1 MRILITGGTGLI
13 GSALAAELAQAGHEV
28 IVLSRN
34 PDRAGDLPVGVRA
47 ERWDGRTAQGWAHL
61 ADGAGAIVNLA
72 GASIA
77 GEGFLPSR
85 WTPERKRL
93 ILQSRLDAGRAVVE
107 AVQQAARKPAVVIQS
122 SGIGIYGFAGDRVLD
137 ESAPAGSDWLA
148 QVAVQWELAT
158 APVEAMGVRRAVIR
172 TAVVLS
178 RKGGVLPLMLLPFR
192 LFVGGPIGGGKQYV
206 PWIHIADEVGAIRFL
221 IEHPDARGPFNLV
234 APEVMTN
241 AEVSRVIARVL
252 RRPSWLPLPAFIMRL
267 MFGEVATL
275 LLEGQRA
282 VPERLRELGY
292 AFRFPTLEGA
302 LRDLTR

>member
-1 MRILITGGTGLI
+1 MRVLITGGTGLI

-28 IVLSRN
+28 IVLTRN
-34 PDRAGDLPVGVRA
+34 PDKAQGLPAGVRA
-47 ERWDGRTAQGWAHL
+47 ERWDGRTAQGWGHL

-93 ILQSRLDAGRAVVE
+93 ILQSRLDAGRAVVD
-107 AVQQAARKPAVVIQS
+107 AVQAAAHKPGVVIQS

-137 ESAPAGSDWLA
+137 ESTPAGADWLA
-148 QVAVQWELAT
+148 QVAVQWEAAT
-158 APVEAMGVRRAVIR
+158 APVEAMGVRRAIIR
-172 TAVVLS
+172 TAVVFS
-178 RKGGVLPLMLLPFR
+178 RAGGVLPLMLLPFR
-192 LFVGGPIGGGKQYV
+192 LFVGGPIGGGRQYV

-221 IEHPDARGPFNLV
+221 IENPDASGPFNLV
-234 APEVMTN
+234 APDVMTN
-241 AEVSRVIARVL
+241 AEVSRIIGQVL
-252 RRPSWLPLPAFIMRL
+252 RRPSWFPLPAFAMRL
-267 MFGEVATL
+267 LFGEVATL

-282 VPERLRELGY
+282 LPKRLQEFGY
-292 AFRFPTLEGA
+292 RFRFPTLEGA

>member
-1 MRILITGGTGLI
+1 MRVLITGGTGLI

-28 IVLSRN
+28 IVLTRN
-34 PDRAGDLPVGVRA
+34 PAKAQGLPAGVRA
-47 ERWDGRTAQGWAHL
+47 ERWDGRTARGWGHL

-77 GEGFLPSR
+77 GEGLLPSR

-107 AVQQAARKPAVVIQS
+107 AVQAAAHKPGVVIQS

-137 ESAPAGSDWLA
+137 ESAPAGTDWLA
-148 QVAVQWELAT
+148 QVAVQWEAAT
-158 APVEAMGVRRAVIR
+158 VPVEAMGVRRAIIR
-172 TAVVLS
+172 TAVVFS
-178 RKGGVLPLMLLPFR
+178 RTGGVLPLMLLPFR
-192 LFVGGPIGGGKQYV
+192 LFVGGPIGGGRQYV

-221 IEHPDARGPFNLV
+221 LEHPEARGPFNLV
-234 APEVMTN
+234 APDVMTN

-252 RRPSWLPLPAFIMRL
+252 RRPSWLPLPAFVMRL
-267 MFGEVATL
+267 LFGEVATL

-282 VPERLRELGY
+282 VPKRLQELGY

>member
-93 ILQSRLDAGRAVVE
+93 ILQSRLDASRAVV
-107 AVQQAARKPAVVIQS
+107 
-122 SGIGIYGFAGDRVLD
+122 
-137 ESAPAGSDWLA
+137 
-148 QVAVQWELAT
+148 
-158 APVEAMGVRRAVIR
+158 
-172 TAVVLS
+172 
-178 RKGGVLPLMLLPFR
+178 
-192 LFVGGPIGGGKQYV
+192 
-206 PWIHIADEVGAIRFL
+206 
-221 IEHPDARGPFNLV
+221 
-234 APEVMTN
+234 
-241 AEVSRVIARVL
+241 
-252 RRPSWLPLPAFIMRL
+252 
-267 MFGEVATL
+267 
-275 LLEGQRA
+275 
-282 VPERLRELGY
+282 
-292 AFRFPTLEGA
+292 
-302 LRDLTR
+302 

>member
-1 MRILITGGTGLI
+1 MRVLITGGTGLI
-13 GSALAAELAQAGHEV
+13 GSGLAAELAQAGHEV
-28 IVLSRN
+28 IVLTRN
-34 PDRAGDLPVGVRA
+34 PDKAQGLPAGVRA
-47 ERWDGRTAQGWAHL
+47 ERWDGRTAQGWGHL

-107 AVQQAARKPAVVIQS
+107 AVQAAAHKPGVVIQP

-137 ESAPAGSDWLA
+137 ETAPAGTDWLA
-148 QVAVQWELAT
+148 QVAVQWEAAT
-158 APVEAMGVRRAVIR
+158 APVEAMGVRRAIIR
-172 TAVVLS
+172 TAVVFS
-178 RKGGVLPLMLLPFR
+178 RAGGVLPLMLLPFR
-192 LFVGGPIGGGKQYV
+192 LFVGGPIGGGRQYV

-221 IEHPDARGPFNLV
+221 IENPNASGPFNLV

-241 AEVSRVIARVL
+241 AELSRVIGRVL
-252 RRPSWLPLPAFIMRL
+252 RRPSWLPLPAFAMRL
-267 MFGEVATL
+267 LFGEVATL

-282 VPERLRELGY
+282 LPKRLQDLGY
-292 AFRFPTLEGA
+292 SFRFPTLEGA

>member
-28 IVLSRN
+28 IVLTRN
-34 PDRAGDLPVGVRA
+34 PDKATGLPAGVRA
-47 ERWDGRTAQGWAHL
+47 ERWDGRTAQGWEHL

-77 GEGFLPSR
+77 GEGLLPSR
-85 WTPERKRL
+85 WTDERKHL

-107 AVQQAARKPAVVIQS
+107 AVQQAAHKPGVVVQA

-137 ESAPAGSDWLA
+137 ETAPAGTDWLA
-148 QVAVQWELAT
+148 QVAVQWEAAT
-158 APVEAMGVRRAVIR
+158 APVEAMGVRRVVIR
-172 TAVVLS
+172 TAVVFS
-178 RKGGVLPLMLLPFR
+178 RTGGVLPLMLLPFR
-192 LFVGGPIGGGKQYV
+192 LFIGGPVGGGKQYV
-206 PWIHIADEVGAIRFL
+206 AWIHLADEVGAIRFL
-221 IEHPDARGPFNLV
+221 IENPAASGPFNLV
-234 APEVMTN
+234 APDVMTN
-241 AEVSRVIARVL
+241 AEVSRVIGRVL
-252 RRPSWLPLPAFIMRL
+252 RRPSWFPLPAFAMRL

-282 VPERLRELGY
+282 QPKRLLELGY
-292 AFRFPTLEGA
+292 TFRFPTLEAA

>member
-1 MRILITGGTGLI
+1 M
-13 GSALAAELAQAGHEV
+13 AQAGHEV
-28 IVLSRN
+28 IVLTRN
-34 PDRAGDLPVGVRA
+34 PAKAQGLPAGVRA
-47 ERWDGRTAQGWAHL
+47 ERWDGRTAQGWGPL

-77 GEGFLPSR
+77 GEGLLPSR

-93 ILQSRLDAGRAVVE
+93 ILQSRLDAGQAVVE
-107 AVQQAARKPAVVIQS
+107 AVQAAAHKPGVVIQS

-137 ESAPAGSDWLA
+137 ESAPAGTDWLA
-148 QVAVQWELAT
+148 QVAVQWEAAT
-158 APVEAMGVRRAVIR
+158 ARVEAMGVRRAIIR
-172 TAVVLS
+172 TAVVFS
-178 RKGGVLPLMLLPFR
+178 GTGGVLPLMLLPFR

-221 IEHPDARGPFNLV
+221 IEHPEAHGPFNLV
-234 APEVMTN
+234 APDVMTN

-252 RRPSWLPLPAFIMRL
+252 RRPSWLPLPAFAMRL
-267 MFGEVATL
+267 LFGEVATL

-282 VPERLRELGY
+282 VPKRLQELGY

>member
-34 PDRAGDLPVGVRA
+34 PDRAGDLPAGVRA

-107 AVQQAARKPAVVIQS
+107 AVQQAAHKPAVVIQS

-148 QVAVQWELAT
+148 QVAVQWESAT

-172 TAVVLS
+172 TAVVFS

-192 LFVGGPIGGGKQYV
+192 FFVGGPIGGGKQYV

>member
-1 MRILITGGTGLI
+1 MRVLITGGTGLI

-28 IVLSRN
+28 IVLTRN
-34 PDRAGDLPVGVRA
+34 PAKAQGLPAGVRA
-47 ERWDGRTAQGWAHL
+47 ERWDGRTAQGWGHL

-77 GEGFLPSR
+77 GEGLLPSR

-107 AVQQAARKPAVVIQS
+107 AVQAAAHKPGVVIQS

-137 ESAPAGSDWLA
+137 ESAPAGTDWLA
-148 QVAVQWELAT
+148 QVAVQWEAAT
-158 APVEAMGVRRAVIR
+158 APVEAMGVRRAIIR
-172 TAVVLS
+172 TAVVFS
-178 RKGGVLPLMLLPFR
+178 RTGGVLPLMLLPFR

-234 APEVMTN
+234 APDVMTN

-252 RRPSWLPLPAFIMRL
+252 RRPSWLPLPAFVMRL
-267 MFGEVATL
+267 LFGEVATL

-282 VPERLRELGY
+282 VPKRLQELGY

>member
-1 MRILITGGTGLI
+1 L
-13 GSALAAELAQAGHEV
+13 ALAAELAQAGHEV
-28 IVLSRN
+28 IVLTRN
-34 PDRAGDLPVGVRA
+34 PAKAQGLPAGVRA
-47 ERWDGRTAQGWAHL
+47 ERWDGRTAQGWGHL

-107 AVQQAARKPAVVIQS
+107 AVQAAAHKPGVVIQS

-137 ESAPAGSDWLA
+137 ENAPAGTDWLA
-148 QVAVQWELAT
+148 QVAVQWEAAT
-158 APVEAMGVRRAVIR
+158 APVEAMGVRRAIIR
-172 TAVVLS
+172 TAVVFS
-178 RKGGVLPLMLLPFR
+178 RTGGVLPLMLLPFR

-221 IEHPDARGPFNLV
+221 IEHPEARGPFNLV
-234 APEVMTN
+234 APDVMTN

-252 RRPSWLPLPAFIMRL
+252 RRPSWLPLPAFVMRL
-267 MFGEVATL
+267 LFGEVATL

-282 VPERLRELGY
+282 APKRLQELGY
-292 AFRFPTLEGA
+292 AFIFPALEGA

>member
-1 MRILITGGTGLI
+1 MRMLITGGTGLI
-13 GSALAAELAQAGHEV
+13 GSALAAELASAGHEI

-34 PDRAGDLPVGVRA
+34 PAKATGLPDGVRA
-47 ERWDGRTAQGWAHL
+47 ERWDGRTARGWGHL
-61 ADGAGAIVNLA
+61 ADGAGVIVNLA

-77 GEGFLPSR
+77 GEGLLPSR

-107 AVQQAARKPAVVIQS
+107 AVQAAAVKPGVVVQA

-148 QVAVQWELAT
+148 QVAVRWEAST
-158 APVEAMGVRRAVIR
+158 APVEAMGVRRVVIR
-172 TAVVLS
+172 TAAVFS
-178 RKGGVLPLMLLPFR
+178 RSGGVLPLMLLPFR
-192 LFVGGPIGGGKQYV
+192 LFVGGPVGSGSQCV

-221 IEHPDARGPFNLV
+221 IEHTDAHGPFNLV
-234 APEVMTN
+234 APEVATN
-241 AEVSRVIARVL
+241 AELGRIAARVL
-252 RRPSWLPLPAFIMRL
+252 RRPSWFPLPAFAMRL
-267 MFGEVATL
+267 LFGEVATL

-282 VPERLRELGY
+282 EPKRLRALGY
-292 AFRFPTLEGA
+292 AFRFPTLEAA

>member
-1 MRILITGGTGLI
+1 MRVVITGGTGLI
-13 GSALAAELAQAGHEV
+13 GSALAAELTQAGHEV
-28 IVLSRN
+28 IVLTRN
-34 PDRAGDLPVGVRA
+34 PDKAQGLPAGVRA
-47 ERWDGRTAQGWAHL
+47 ERWDGRTAQGWGHL

-77 GEGFLPSR
+77 GEGLLPSR

-107 AVQQAARKPAVVIQS
+107 AVQAATRKPDVVIQS

-137 ESAPAGSDWLA
+137 ESAPAGTDWLA
-148 QVAVQWELAT
+148 QVAVQWEAAT
-158 APVEAMGVRRAVIR
+158 APVDAMGVRRAMIR
-172 TAVVLS
+172 TAVVFS
-178 RKGGVLPLMLLPFR
+178 RAGGVLPLMLLPFR

-221 IEHPDARGPFNLV
+221 IENPNASGPFNLV

-241 AEVSRVIARVL
+241 AEVSRVIGKVL
-252 RRPSWLPLPAFIMRL
+252 RRPSWLPLPAFAMRL
-267 MFGEVATL
+267 LFGEVATL

-282 VPERLRELGY
+282 LPKRLQELGY

>member
-28 IVLSRN
+28 IVLTRN
-34 PDRAGDLPVGVRA
+34 PDKATGLPAGVRA
-47 ERWDGRTAQGWAHL
+47 ERWDGRTAQGWGHL

-77 GEGFLPSR
+77 GEGLLPSR
-85 WTPERKRL
+85 WTDERKHL

-107 AVQQAARKPAVVIQS
+107 AVQQATHKPGVVVQA

-137 ESAPAGSDWLA
+137 ETAPAGTDWLA
-148 QVAVQWELAT
+148 QVAVQWEAAT
-158 APVEAMGVRRAVIR
+158 APVEAMGVRRVVIR
-172 TAVVLS
+172 TAVVFS
-178 RKGGVLPLMLLPFR
+178 RTGGVLPLMLLPFR
-192 LFVGGPIGGGKQYV
+192 LFVGGPVGGGKQYV
-206 PWIHIADEVGAIRFL
+206 AWIHLADEVGAIRFL
-221 IEHPDARGPFNLV
+221 IENPAASGPFNLV
-234 APEVMTN
+234 APDVMTN
-241 AEVSRVIARVL
+241 AEVSRVIGRVL
-252 RRPSWLPLPAFIMRL
+252 RRPSWFPLPAFAMRL

-282 VPERLRELGY
+282 QPKRLLELGY
-292 AFRFPTLEGA
+292 TFRFPTLEAA